1 MTSKRLRMF
10 ELVSDSRELLTTTL
24 AAVTLE
30 RGAVLWAWI
39 PGYLR

>member
-30 RGAVLWAWI
+30 RGAVCG
-39 PGYLR
+39 PGFPVT